1 MGCLQTKWC
10 TEQGSYNMYTL
21 ANENICIE
29 QQEKQQ
35 KKNNVIKK
43 KKKAHNDC

>member
-10 TEQGSYNMYTL
+10 TEQRSYNTYTL
-21 ANENICIE
+21 ADENICIE